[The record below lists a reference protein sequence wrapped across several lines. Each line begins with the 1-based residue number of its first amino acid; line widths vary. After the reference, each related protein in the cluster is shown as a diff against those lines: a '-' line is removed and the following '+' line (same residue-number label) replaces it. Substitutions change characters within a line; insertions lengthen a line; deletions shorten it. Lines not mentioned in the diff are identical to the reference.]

1 MDSIFVVVGEIFL
14 KWSQVAPSFQCPTDF
29 GGGLRG
35 VRMSS
40 IDWQF
45 DFVEYLPPP
54 LLRFSSS

>member
-54 LLRFSSS
+54 PS